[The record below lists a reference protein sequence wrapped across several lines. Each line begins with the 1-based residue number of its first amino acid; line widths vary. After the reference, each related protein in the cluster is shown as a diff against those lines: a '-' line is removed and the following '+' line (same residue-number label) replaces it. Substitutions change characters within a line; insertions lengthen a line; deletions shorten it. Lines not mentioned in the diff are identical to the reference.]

1 MKDRPRKI
9 LGTAIYILVVL
20 SIPLLST
27 TSASG
32 RYAQGKDII
41 SLMVPNANALPL
53 QIADHAVDF
62 PITAESILGDRFNSK
77 EVKKLHDQT
86 PSPPSLFLPS
96 VDSEML
102 NMDESESR
110 FEFDGPSAEV
120 IRGRGDQIPDQ
131 YIVVLKNKF
140 PNALSE
146 GVSEARRSGA
156 AVLNVYEHVLNGF
169 SIKVP
174 NERVLEAIQ
183 RNPNVEYIE
192 QDMQVQAFAQVLPR
206 GVNRVDGDF
215 SSTISGNGAGSVNAD
230 IAIIDTGIQL
240 SHPDLN
246 VYRQKSLVSYTTS
259 ANDDNGH
266 GTHVAGIASAK
277 DNSIGVVGVA
287 PGARLWAIK
296 VLSSSGSGSISTIIK
311 GIDYVTQN
319 AAQIDIANLSLG
331 CECTSTSLNTAISN
345 SVKAGITYV
354 VAAGNSGKNAAS
366 FSPANHPSVIAVSA
380 IVDTDHKCGGKGI
393 STKYGGDDRFASFSN
408 YGSVIDMAA
417 PGVSIYSTYK
427 GGTYG
432 TLSGTSMAT
441 PHVAGAAALYE
452 ATHPGASPSSI
463 ANSLKSAGSKPST
476 ICDGKG
482 HGYFSGD
489 RDTNREPLLYVNP
502 F

>member
-1 MKDRPRKI
+1 
-9 LGTAIYILVVL
+9 
-20 SIPLLST
+20 
-27 TSASG
+27 
-32 RYAQGKDII
+32 
-41 SLMVPNANALPL
+41 
-53 QIADHAVDF
+53 
-62 PITAESILGDRFNSK
+62 
-77 EVKKLHDQT
+77 
-86 PSPPSLFLPS
+86 
-96 VDSEML
+96 
-102 NMDESESR
+102 
-110 FEFDGPSAEV
+110 
-120 IRGRGDQIPDQ
+120 
-131 YIVVLKNKF
+131 
-140 PNALSE
+140 
-146 GVSEARRSGA
+146 
-156 AVLNVYEHVLNGF
+156 VLNGF

-192 QDMQVQAFAQVLPR
+192 QDMEVQAFAQLLPR
-206 GVNRVDGDF
+206 GINRVDGDI
-215 SSTISGNGAGSVNAD
+215 SSTKSGNGEGRVDVD
-230 IAIIDTGIQL
+230 IAILDTGIQL
-240 SHPDLN
+240 SHPDLS

-266 GTHVAGIASAK
+266 GTHVAGIAAAK

-319 AAQIDIANLSLG
+319 AAQIDIANMSLG

-354 VAAGNSGKNAAS
+354 VAAGNSGENAAS

-380 IVDTDHKCGGKGI
+380 IVDTDGKCGGKGV

-408 YGSVIDMAA
+408 YGSVVDMAA

-427 GGTYG
+427 GSTYA
-432 TLSGTSMAT
+432 TLSGTSMAS
-441 PHVAGAAALYE
+441 PHIAGAAALYD
-452 ATHPGASPSSI
+452 ATHPGVSPSSI
-463 ANSLKSAGSKPST
+463 ANALKSAGSKPST
-476 ICDGKG
+476 VCDGRG

-489 RDTNREPLLYVNP
+489 LDAYREPLLYVNP